1 MSARLVRPWLEL
13 DLGTPHRVLSWAVH
27 RPGLVEARHIL
38 WREVRNA
45 DLPPGLDVTGWLADE
60 VTARGRG
67 DAVTMLTS
75 RNLDRFEQAQARVDG
90 VTAHCVATVGLSNAE
105 RIGTRVDRSGT
116 DWGTI
121 NVALVLSQ
129 PLTDAALIETVSI
142 VAQARTTA
150 IIGTGLMLPTGCAT
164 GTGTD
169 CIAVAAPA
177 GDMPYA
183 GLHTA
188 AGEATGRAVLDAI
201 GTAARVWMER
211 DRRPAGAGPTRRG

>member
-1 MSARLVRPWLEL
+1 MIARLDRPWLEL
-13 DLGTPHRVLSWAVH
+13 DLGTPHRVLSWAVN
-27 RPGLVEARHIL
+27 RPGLVDARHIL

-45 DLPPGLDVTGWLADE
+45 DLPPDLDVTGWLGDE
-60 VTARGRG
+60 LKARGRS

-75 RNLDRFEQAQARVDG
+75 RNLDRFEQARAQVED

-105 RIGTRVDRSGT
+105 RVGSRVDWRGK

-121 NVALVLSQ
+121 NTALILSC
-129 PLTDAALIETVSI
+129 PLNDAALIETVSI

-150 IIGTGLMLPTGCAT
+150 IIGAGHMLPTGCAT

-188 AGEATGRAVLDAI
+188 TGEAAGRAVLEAV

-211 DRRPAGAGPTRRG
+211 DRRPVDVITAPRA